1 MSLLR
6 CLIREEDKSNT
17 HFGPQD
23 IKDGLNT
30 MLFFIDQVTW
40 PQVLKQVISYGMKER
55 RSKDWPVKRAAQT
68 FWSESPSS
76 LFSPASSFKAT
87 RNSRREWRL

>member
-30 MLFFIDQVTW
+30 MLFFMDQLTW
-40 PQVLKQVISYGMKER
+40 PQVLKQVWNAWKISEICEK
-55 RSKDWPVKRAAQT
+55 
-68 FWSESPSS
+68 FS
-76 LFSPASSFKAT
+76 LKKLARLFLFLSCFSYFKAIV
-87 RNSRREWRL
+87 NLRREWRH